1 MQRRGCAGPDR
12 RLVTSGT
19 WVVLVLATSFVIIGI
34 GNLAVWDQ
42 VSSGGTLG
50 AGAWLGVLVPM
61 GAVAWGIHRAR
72 ARATA
77 REWLLA
83 AAEDVAVVR
92 QQRRPEPVGEGPTR
106 LAG

>member
-1 MQRRGCAGPDR
+1 
-12 RLVTSGT
+12 
-19 WVVLVLATSFVIIGI
+19 
-34 GNLAVWDQ
+34 
-42 VSSGGTLG
+42 
-50 AGAWLGVLVPM
+50 M

-83 AAEDVAVVR
+83 AAEDVAVGR